1 MAVAGDLF
9 GAAGMIRL
17 VGGGYCRGGD
27 PFGAAGGD
35 LLEPQAGLS
44 RRWRSVAGGWLPQV
58 AIRLRRRYYV
68 RKWLRRSESIYG
80 VDIYLTRC
88 EKETNCEIVM

>member
-1 MAVAGDLF
+1 MAAAGDLF

-35 LLEPQAGLS
+35 LLEPQVGF
-44 RRWRSVAGGWLPQV
+44 PQV
-58 AIRLRRRYYV
+58 AIRRRWLAAAGGDPFETQVLRTQV
-68 RKWLRRSESIYG
+68 AAAI
-80 VDIYLTRC
+80 
-88 EKETNCEIVM
+88 